1 LYNILKIKIT
11 LRPSNLY
18 LIDMGMGMSMSTLAL
33 KGNGLCFKNNTV
45 AKLSAIIVAVLFE
58 NLLDR

>member
-1 LYNILKIKIT
+1 MG
-11 LRPSNLY
+11 
-18 LIDMGMGMSMSTLAL
+18 MGMGMSMSTLAL